1 MLPQATTGAL
11 LCGLLALYVGLTHA
25 SIAAAFESTPS
36 SSFDH
41 GGDSVFSLF
50 FSFRIRFRTWSRRR
64 HRPTPPCPTFFSV
77 CNIRFASE

>member
-41 GGDSVFSLF
+41 GGDSIFSLF
-50 FSFRIRFRTWSRRR
+50 SPSDQFL
-64 HRPTPPCPTFFSV
+64 PG
-77 CNIRFASE
+77 FAAATDAAVPYILLRL